1 MWSDGRDIFEGA
13 GGGGRESKAQKSFY
27 SGLPFVQTKEERIFL
42 REKEIQLLVYT
53 GSLER
58 QSSY

>member
-1 MWSDGRDIFEGA
+1 MAEIY
-13 GGGGRESKAQKSFY
+13 SKVGEKKKGKVQKSFY
-27 SGLPFVQTKEERIFL
+27 RGLPFVQTKEERIFL
-42 REKEIQLLVYT
+42 REKEIQLLVYI